1 MTLRGVLPNLAEAKR
16 HDSEAA
22 PATEPC
28 GSVLSPADA
37 GQCSR
42 ASSLA
47 RDLSLDRATSR
58 SLIRNST
65 IGRSST
71 TVRLGPSP
79 WIRFSVPTAVKIATA
94 EAKPGSG
101 FCWDS
106 RSFLGWCAILL
117 HAENQIR
124 EMTIASSIN
133 IKPNWLFGA
142 SSPSLRGKNGAQH
155 PKRKNPAFPRVSPT
169 LTTSKNQCDTK
180 FTSAATRALNR
191 RISPEIVRRT
201 QVVVLQS

>member
-71 TVRLGPSP
+71 TVRLA
-79 WIRFSVPTAVKIATA
+79 RH
-94 EAKPGSG
+94 PGSG
-101 FCWDS
+101 FRYRC
-106 RSFLGWCAILL
+106 
-117 HAENQIR
+117 
-124 EMTIASSIN
+124 T
-133 IKPNWLFGA
+133 P
-142 SSPSLRGKNGAQH
+142 
-155 PKRKNPAFPRVSPT
+155 
-169 LTTSKNQCDTK
+169 
-180 FTSAATRALNR
+180 SAAPSARPQGFASRPSIRPSTPKAVESLVANWERLVTFFDF
-191 RISPEIVRRT
+191 P
-201 QVVVLQS
+201 